1 MVVGNQIPKHL
12 GELSRITTIK
22 KFHVTI
28 NSLLV
33 KNHLK
38 NLNIGVRKKKKTQHT
53 NPAVI

>member
-22 KFHVTI
+22 KLHVAI

-38 NLNIGVRKKKKTQHT
+38 NFNIGVRKKKKPSTPILQ
-53 NPAVI
+53 